1 MHKTLYKTG
10 FIAYVILLIMA
21 TWFYKE
27 RTVFM
32 DAAYHLFHIL
42 MSNDFTIQH
51 NRFGAVVTQIF
62 PVTGSK
68 LGLSLKSILLLY
80 STGTMFYYFLCYFIC
95 GTILKQYGYALV
107 VLLFSILFAT
117 ETFYWPYSELQQGC
131 TMLLVMFAVLN
142 TNIHP
147 AIKYG
152 VMLALTI
159 TLAFIHPLI
168 IFPASFLFIYLLLSG
183 RSNISNRALLL
194 CFALFIITYL
204 VKTIFFKP
212 PYEANATAGINKTM
226 LNLIPDY
233 FNLYS
238 VKKFVKDCFGK
249 FMWIPIFALATTG
262 YYIIKRKW
270 ALLFLYTFFV
280 FGLISLINI
289 SYHYGDVPSFY
300 IENLYLPVSIFLA
313 MPVVFEMAD
322 DLRRKNIAIAI
333 LVIIIITGSFRI
345 YNQRDFFKSR
355 VDWLRGYYSDHAGEK
370 LIVHQSHVP
379 MGTLIFSWGSSYEFW
394 LLSTLE
400 QNKTE
405 SIIISDNIDA
415 LIPPPGKTT
424 SFITAFGGHPYDMF
438 PTKYFKLTDTVS
450 EYTVIP
456 AQQMGH

>member
-10 FIAYVILLIMA
+10 FIAYALLLIMA

-62 PVTGSK
+62 PVIGSK

-95 GTILKQYGYALV
+95 GTVLKQYSYALV

-131 TMLLVMFAVLN
+131 TMLLVMFALLN
-142 TNIHP
+142 TSIHP

-152 VMLALTI
+152 VMLTLTI
-159 TLAFIHPLI
+159 TLTFIHPLI

-183 RSNISNRALLL
+183 RGNISNKALLI
-194 CFALFIITYL
+194 CFALFIITYVL
-204 VKTIFFKP
+204 KTVFFKP

-226 LNLIPDY
+226 LTLIPDY

-249 FMWIPIFALATTG
+249 FIWIPVFIVAAMV
-262 YYIIKRKW
+262 YYIVKRKW
-270 ALLFLYTFFV
+270 ALLSLYAAFV
-280 FGLISLINI
+280 FGLISIINI
-289 SYHYGDVPSFY
+289 AYHYEGVPSFY

-322 DLRRKNIAIAI
+322 DLPRKNLGIA
-333 LVIIIITGSFRI
+333 LLVVIIVTGSIRI
-345 YNQRDFFKSR
+345 YNQRTFFKSR
-355 VDWLRGYYSDHAGEK
+355 VDWLRGYYLENTGKK
-370 LIVHQSHVP
+370 LVVDQSHAP
-379 MGTLIFSWGSSYEFW
+379 MVTLIFSWGSSYEFW

-405 SIIISDNIDA
+405 SIIISDNIGA
-415 LIPPPGKTT
+415 LIPLPGKTT
-424 SFITAFGGHPYDMF
+424 SFITAFGGYPYDMF
-438 PTKYFKLTDTVS
+438 PLKYFKFTDTVS
-450 EYTVIP
+450 EYQVIK
-456 AQQMGH
+456 